1 MCVDGRLE
9 EAQRTASSDT
19 NDGRLVRVHQQSS
32 QPEINPSHDVISRV
46 TESTVQTEVTTTRVE
61 VHVHDMDSSQSST
74 RQSQT

>member
-9 EAQRTASSDT
+9 EAQHTASSDT
-19 NDGRLVRVHQQSS
+19 NDGRVHQQSS